1 MSRLLSCPFLMG
13 ALGIAALLPRKFLC
27 GSGRAQGMGTG
38 RTRPQMRHR
47 GGLGAVPAL
56 PRALESIREQFGL
69 EIAGRER
76 SRAGQ
81 TSNNADTSGDS
92 SGTELCGHRE
102 LPEPAAAGATPGSSR
117 LSSFL
122 LPPRVF
128 QGLLKE

>member
-1 MSRLLSCPFLMG
+1 M
-13 ALGIAALLPRKFLC
+13 AAGELRGWAPGERGPKC
-27 GSGRAQGMGTG
+27 VTG
-38 RTRPQMRHR
+38 

-69 EIAGRER
+69 EIAGKER